1 MHLVSS
7 CRSAIVFVS
16 PFFRAVGPQH
26 EGLSLIENIDTSLKG
41 QNSSTDIL
49 MIIIMV
55 IHIYIYDNNV
65 IDQSERRMKFKCH
78 PGSISISPLK
88 VACLVR
94 NMSPNKQKKHPRSI
108 IPVAQLLL
116 HCIVDNA
123 LVLFQVL
130 HKK

>member
-1 MHLVSS
+1 MI
-7 CRSAIVFVS
+7 A
-16 PFFRAVGPQH
+16 
-26 EGLSLIENIDTSLKG
+26 LIENIDTSLKG

-55 IHIYIYDNNV
+55 IHIIYM
-65 IDQSERRMKFKCH
+65 IIILDQSERRMKFKCH